1 MYSHKYKCTDNKKIS
16 TASWYGEILTA
27 SFTKSML
34 EADVNSRG
42 SYFQIIMGHYS
53 KGNYLCVPNWN
64 IGIELAGFND
74 HYWTLE
80 KLTQKYPSLNRVD
93 AISITYAV
101 AELALL
107 AGM

>member
-1 MYSHKYKCTDNKKIS
+1 MYSHKYKCTDDKNIS
-16 TASWYGEILTA
+16 QTSWYGDILTA
-27 SFTKSML
+27 HFARSML
-34 EADVNSRG
+34 EADVSSRG
-42 SYFQIIMGHYS
+42 SYFQIIIGQYS
-53 KGNYLCVPNWN
+53 KGNYLCVPNWS
-64 IGIELAGFND
+64 IGMELAGFND
-74 HYWTLE
+74 LYWTLE